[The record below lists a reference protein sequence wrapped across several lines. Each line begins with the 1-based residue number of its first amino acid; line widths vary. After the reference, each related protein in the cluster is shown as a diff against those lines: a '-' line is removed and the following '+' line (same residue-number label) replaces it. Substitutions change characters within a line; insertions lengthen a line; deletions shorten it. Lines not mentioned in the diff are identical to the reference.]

1 MKWMN
6 LTIDILDFGVRLY
19 GGSELSKHL
28 SKCLPWMRKTQK
40 IKPIR
45 IFLWQ
50 MNILEAV
57 CKCDCLNVRLYLLF
71 NVRTFQTKILDS
83 VCNDLFKV
91 NNNDNLVCKDAY
103 KWTNLSFQCCR
114 ITWQKNKH
122 LERLE
127 RWTNQFS
134 FQLILHRFSL
144 WGCHVMNELNEITWK
159 KDLFILLNETQRSE
173 SVKWSELFI
182 TTKYFARIS
191 SRSRERDTSHA
202 TISRHIPNRLHYFYL
217 YLPQNVILLQKLSF
231 VFLCLTTDEL
241 QVS

>member
-1 MKWMN
+1 MLCAARWSGWIWQS
-6 LTIDILDFGVRLY
+6 TFWILAFACTVALNCQNTSQNACHGC
-19 GGSELSKHL
+19 EKHKK
-28 SKCLPWMRKTQK
+28 S
-40 IKPIR
+40 KPIR

-103 KWTNLSFQCCR
+103 KLTNLSFQCCR
-114 ITWQKNKH
+114 VTWQKNER

-134 FQLILHRFSL
+134 FRLILHRFSL

-159 KDLFILLNETQRSE
+159 KICSFC
-173 SVKWSELFI
+173 W
-182 TTKYFARIS
+182 TKLKGP
-191 SRSRERDTSHA
+191 SR
-202 TISRHIPNRLHYFYL
+202 
-217 YLPQNVILLQKLSF
+217 
-231 VFLCLTTDEL
+231 
-241 QVS
+241 